1 MGKNWTN
8 EIKRSLDYAGTSGVL
23 IQPEVDKIIAE
34 IIEYKN
40 PLRQNIPR
48 KHRGS
53 DAWLLNRRSAAA
65 ANTVAQWVNDLTE
78 PTVDRS
84 ANSRVSFQ
92 FRTLLARGKV
102 TRFAQDAGRSY
113 KDVLSEEIEA
123 RSRAFRDKE
132 ELAMFYG
139 QTANLEPDGVNVLIT
154 GNQRIA
160 QGGTLGGD
168 AFTLTKLDETLDKC
182 AGAPDVICTSKAGR
196 RRINA
201 ALQGVQRFV
210 NTTEVKGGFRVMA
223 YDDIPVYAS
232 TNVLDNYYWDG
243 TNQLGATG
251 DTTNIFVLD
260 TNEFWVGF
268 MNDVSVTP
276 LSKTSSQFDQFDI
289 YEDVAFVM
297 RSTIHHATLEG
308 VNAS

>member
-1 MGKNWTN
+1 MGNNWQN
-8 EIKRSLDYAGTSGVL
+8 EIKRSLDYSATGGVL

-48 KHRGS
+48 KQRSS
-53 DAWLLNRRSAAA
+53 DSWLLNRRSAAA
-65 ANTVAQWVNDLTE
+65 ANTVAQWVSDLTE
-78 PTVDRS
+78 PDIDRS
-84 ANSRVSFQ
+84 ESARVTFQ

-113 KDVLSEEIEA
+113 KDLLSEEIET

-139 QTANLEPDGVNVLIT
+139 ATANLEPDGLNTLIT

-160 QGGTLGGD
+160 QATTLGGS
-168 AFTLTKLDETLDKC
+168 AFTVAKMDETIDAC
-182 AGAPDVICTSKAGR
+182 AGAPDVMITSKSGR
-196 RRINA
+196 RKISA
-201 ALQGVQRFV
+201 ALQSQQRWV
-210 NTTEVKGGFRVMA
+210 DSVEVKGGFRVMS
-223 YDDIPVYAS
+223 YDEIPVFAS
-232 TNVLDNYYWDG
+232 TNVLNTFYFDG

-251 DTTNIFVLD
+251 STTNIFVVD
-260 TNEFWVGF
+260 TSEFWVGY
-268 MNDVSVTP
+268 MNDVTVTP

-289 YEDVAFVM
+289 YADEAFVM
-297 RSTIHHATLEG
+297 RSTIHHSTLEG
-308 VNAS
+308 VTA